1 MPIASAP
8 PRSLP
13 RTLSPSPQI
22 APLHGRRLS
31 GLLADLPSLLFLA
44 LVLGNVIAISLA
56 TNPWLLGAL
65 TVLQAALVLGCQ
77 EAKHLC
83 VHRSFLAGSR
93 VANDA
98 VGMLCAALF
107 GVNFHAYRHFHLQ
120 HHRATC
126 TEEDPEGHLYS
137 KSIGSRVIWLL
148 APLELGWVAY
158 HINRKAGSLVPA
170 SHRRQ
175 RNAGLLFVIA
185 FAALMAV
192 LARHDPH
199 TFVYAYVLPMALYSW
214 FDFLLTQ
221 AEHYGVPV
229 VKAGHRRD
237 PGALTADVQLP
248 AWLSWLTLHRSLHRV
263 HHLHPGLRWF
273 AAPAQRVRDG
283 SVPIT
288 YRDVVRRWMKEGPRL
303 WLPRSDG

>member
-1 MPIASAP
+1 
-8 PRSLP
+8 
-13 RTLSPSPQI
+13 
-22 APLHGRRLS
+22 
-31 GLLADLPSLLFLA
+31 
-44 LVLGNVIAISLA
+44 
-56 TNPWLLGAL
+56 
-65 TVLQAALVLGCQ
+65 
-77 EAKHLC
+77 
-83 VHRSFLAGSR
+83 
-93 VANDA
+93 
-98 VGMLCAALF
+98 
-107 GVNFHAYRHFHLQ
+107 VNFHAYRHFHFQ

-126 TEEDPEGHLYS
+126 TEDDPEGHLYG

-158 HINRKAGSLVPA
+158 HINRKAWSLVPA

-175 RNAGLLFVIA
+175 RNAGLLFVMA
-185 FAALMAV
+185 FAALMGV
-192 LARHDPH
+192 LALRHPH
-199 TFVYAYVLPMALYSW
+199 TFLYGYVLPMVLYSW

-229 VKAGHRRD
+229 VRAGHRRD
-237 PGALTADVQLP
+237 PGAVTKDVQLP

-273 AAPAQRVRDG
+273 VAPAQMVRDG

-303 WLPRSDG
+303 WLQRPGG